1 MSKHSS
7 IEHGHD
13 EMELD
18 AYNAAFFEL
27 GFRWHWDPATYDR
40 LLHASSEPS
49 ERILGYLRGQHPHLL
64 KAYDAAFLVDA
75 IEARKTLCR
84 ARSEAASAS
93 GTSARFDWAESR
105 GCELGA

>member
-18 AYNAAFFEL
+18 AYNAAFFDL
-27 GFRWHWDPATYDR
+27 GFRWHWDRATYNQ
-40 LLHASSEPS
+40 LLHQSPEPS
-49 ERILGYLRGQHPHLL
+49 ERILSYLRGQHPHLL

-75 IEARKTLCR
+75 IETRKTLCR
-84 ARSEAASAS
+84 ARSEAAS
-93 GTSARFDWAESR
+93 GTGRSAPFDWAESR